1 MKLRPYQ
8 QEAIDLVKEDL
19 SEIGASIIDL
29 PTGSGKSYVIAEIAK
44 LVQPVLI
51 LQPSQELLKQNYEKL
66 CLIVNPMEVG
76 IYSASFNKRD
86 TSHPYIFATIQ
97 SIYKVP
103 ELFKHVKLVIID
115 ECHGVSTKD
124 MDSMYRQ
131 FFAAIGNPKIY
142 GLTATPYRLEIG
154 YQWQR
159 NWAGGNELVA
169 VTMLK
174 MIRHTRTKGE
184 KDPITGKRGPGV
196 MFWKR
201 ILYSVSHTALL
212 EAGYLSPLEYIH
224 EPLLPYEQ
232 IPVNASC
239 SDYNLEAYAEAV
251 VGREANI
258 LRTISEA
265 KNRYKSVLVFCAST
279 DQARRLNETMRGS
292 GLVLAETDKKEREAA
307 VNAFKTGAIRVIF
320 NVGVLTT
327 GFDHPSL
334 DCVVLLRP
342 TRSPLLYMQMLG
354 RLTRTAPGK
363 EKGTVIDLS
372 DTCRKM
378 GRIETFEMYEKR
390 GKWDL
395 RTEKHDSW
403 RDRALFARAIAKK

>member
-1 MKLRPYQ
+1 MKLRDYQ
-8 QEAIDLVKEDL
+8 QEARDLVKEDL
-19 SEIGASIIDL
+19 HEFGASIIVM
-29 PTGSGKSYVIAEIAK
+29 PTGSGKSYVIAEIATM
-44 LVQPVLI
+44 VQPVLI
-51 LQPSQELLKQNYEKL
+51 LQPSQELLAQNYEKL
-66 CLIVNPMEVG
+66 AAIVSPFDIG
-76 IYSASFNKRD
+76 IYSASFNRRD
-86 TSHPYIFATIQ
+86 VGRKFTFATIQ

-103 ELFKHVKLVIID
+103 ELFKYVKLIIID
-115 ECHGVSTKD
+115 ECHGVSVKD
-124 MDSMYRQ
+124 MDTMYRK
-131 FFAAIGNPKIY
+131 FFAEIGNPKIY

-154 YQWQR
+154 YIWQN
-159 NWAGGNELVA
+159 NWVNKRELVA

-174 MIRHTRTKGE
+174 IIRHTRTKGE
-184 KDPITGKRGPGV
+184 KDKITGKRAPGV

-201 ILYSVSHTALL
+201 IIYDVSHTALL
-212 EAGYLSPLEYIH
+212 NAGYLSPLEYIH

-232 IPVNASC
+232 IPINASC
-239 SDYNLEAYAEAV
+239 SDYDLSAYAEAI
-251 VGREANI
+251 VGHESNI

-265 KNRYKSVLVFCAST
+265 QKRFKSVLVFCA
-279 DQARRLNETMRGS
+279 DGEQARRLYATIKGS
-292 GLVLAETDKKEREAA
+292 ALVLAETDKKERLAA
-307 VNAFKTGAIRVIF
+307 IKGFKDGSIRVIF

-378 GRIETFEMYEKR
+378 GRIETFEMYERK

-395 RTEKHDSW
+395 KTERHDSW
-403 RDRALFARAIAKK
+403 RDRALFVRKIK